1 MNKNPFVKFKNG
13 KIVSVEHPTT
23 TSFEKNQ
30 DYPQK
35 SSSAR
40 QTSGIFYLITLLLL
54 NAGIW
59 TGALLYLSV
68 TKPKYVSEWTINI
81 PGSGSTSSINL
92 PNIGQATSQN
102 YSAYAGANYD
112 PRENYK
118 AIATGEEVLSAAATN
133 IKMPLKEFGN
143 PRIKIVDNTSLMKF
157 EFQGSTPQQARN
169 KSVAL
174 QNAFEVKLEQLRI
187 EEIGQEKVRLE
198 SGMEASR
205 RKLIAAQKRLSTFKV
220 ASGLNS
226 EEQLRNLAI
235 NIEDLRKQR
244 AELTAQEGQSQAR
257 MSELA
262 NNLNLSSNQ
271 ASDAFIL
278 QADPLFQNYLKNYSE
293 ANSQLITSSAKLT
306 SAHPTIINLQ
316 TEQQASQNALLA
328 RAQALLN
335 RPISMSLINR
345 LNFSNNESSGSKRAI
360 LSEQLVTT
368 SVEKQGTKAQ
378 VETLDAQISQ
388 LEQRLQKLSQQQSVM
403 EDLKR
408 DVQVAEAVFSST
420 IAKLDLAKTT
430 VSASYPQIQILAKPS
445 LPAEASGPRKNL
457 VLLGA
462 TFGSLLLTSGIIGL
476 WKRQSQQQK
485 QKQNQLGEY
494 IEYPEFVEDY
504 Q

>member
-23 TSFEKNQ
+23 ASFEETK
-30 DYPQK
+30 DYREK
-35 SSSAR
+35 STSGPKI
-40 QTSGIFYLITLLLL
+40 SGIFYLITLLLV
-54 NAGIW
+54 NGGIW
-59 TGALLYLSV
+59 IGAFIYLS
-68 TKPKYVSEWTINI
+68 TAKPKYVSEWTINI
-81 PGSGSTSSINL
+81 PGSGSTSNINL

-118 AIATGEEVLSAAATN
+118 AIATAEEVLSAAALN
-133 IKMPLKEFGN
+133 INMPLKEFGN
-143 PRIKIVDNTSLMKF
+143 PRIKTVDNTSLMKF
-157 EFQGSTPQQARN
+157 EFQGSTPQQAKN
-169 KSVAL
+169 KLVAL
-174 QNAFEVKLEQLRI
+174 QNAFEVKLEQLRF
-187 EEIGQEKVRLE
+187 EEISQEKVRLE
-198 SGMEASR
+198 SGMEVSR
-205 RKLIAAQKRLSTFKV
+205 RKLIAAQKRLSAFKV

-226 EEQLRNLAI
+226 EEQLSNLAI
-235 NIEDLRKQR
+235 NIEGLRKQR
-244 AELTAQEGQSQAR
+244 AELTAQGEQSQAR
-257 MSELA
+257 MLELS

-271 ASDAFIL
+271 ASDAFVL

-293 ANSQLITSSAKLT
+293 TTSQLITSSAKLT
-306 SAHPTIINLQ
+306 SVHPTIINFQ
-316 TEQQASQNALLA
+316 REQEASQNALLA

-335 RPISMSLINR
+335 RPISMALINR
-345 LNFSNNESSGSKRAI
+345 LNFSNNESSGSKRAM

-378 VETLDAQISQ
+378 IETLDTQISQ
-388 LEQRLQKLSQQQSVM
+388 LEQRLEKLSQQQSVM

-445 LPAEASGPRKNL
+445 LPTNASGPRKNL

-462 TFGSLLLTSGIIGL
+462 TLGSLLLTSGIIGL

-485 QKQNQLGEY
+485 QNQNKFKEY
-494 IEYPEFVEDY
+494 VEYPEFVEDSY
-504 Q
+504 